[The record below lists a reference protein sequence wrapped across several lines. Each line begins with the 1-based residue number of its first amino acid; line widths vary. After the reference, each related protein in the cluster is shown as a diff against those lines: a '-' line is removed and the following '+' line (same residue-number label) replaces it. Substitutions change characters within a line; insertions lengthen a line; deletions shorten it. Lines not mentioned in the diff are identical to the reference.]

1 MGWGV
6 IYPGGSYLRSAVAFS
21 ATELPQNLMA
31 DTGCLCLL
39 DFDDINISIFL
50 REIEV
55 DFGTPVEVS
64 GVPFLDAFKS
74 MISLFFRL

>member
-1 MGWGV
+1 
-6 IYPGGSYLRSAVAFS
+6 
-21 ATELPQNLMA
+21 MA

-74 MISLFFRL
+74 MISLFFRLWLQGIAQPKGQA